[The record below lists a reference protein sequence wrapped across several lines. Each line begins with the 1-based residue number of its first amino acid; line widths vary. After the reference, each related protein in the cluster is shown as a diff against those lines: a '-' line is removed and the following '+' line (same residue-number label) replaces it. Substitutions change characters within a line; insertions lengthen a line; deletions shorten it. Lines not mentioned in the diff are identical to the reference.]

1 MSKREDPDSEVY
13 EALHR
18 YEEAEGVWDQVRQD
32 GLADIRFALNGE
44 QWPIEIEE
52 QRKREGRP
60 CLTINRLPAMYRQVV
75 NDARQNR
82 PSIKVR
88 PVDNKTDAAT
98 ADIYAGIIRNIEST
112 SDADVAYDTAVAC
125 AISSGWGFWTY
136 DIDYADDSSFD
147 FDIKFRRILNH
158 MSVLFD
164 PLTQAADSS
173 DWRFAFIT
181 EDMARTEFEK
191 KYPGAQAVSFEG
203 QGPLSQG
210 WFGENTVRLAEY
222 FTRDPYIKTIWKM
235 SDGQVFDEETLKK
248 VAEPLAAVGI
258 TAEASRQTKGYKVN
272 YRLMTGAEDLEKKT
286 WPGSLIPVV
295 PCYGEEVNIDGKRV
309 FYSMIHHGKDAQRSF
324 NFWRSAGA
332 ELIALA
338 PRTPWVINENA
349 LPSDPAEVEKWGN
362 SNSES
367 HAYLLYRGGQAPERT
382 QFAGVPA
389 GVLQEANLA
398 ADDMREII
406 GVNNA
411 AMGVPNPRQES
422 GRALMQ
428 RRKEA
433 DTSTYH
439 FTDNLA
445 RAVRCGGRILV
456 DLIPHVYSAPQ
467 IMRVMGLDGKT
478 QNVPVNQ
485 PIPTGKINQETGQEI
500 TRVYDLTVGKYDVVV
515 EAGPSFTTR
524 REETAEMMQT
534 FLTAAPQAAPILG
547 PVMMKMADVPD
558 GEKYTAMLATMMP
571 PAARA
576 IFDGTPPPPPSPP
589 PEVMVEQQKA
599 QANIAINQQKAQT
612 DAQLEQ
618 QKAEN
623 RNRIEMTQ
631 AQADIEV
638 MRQKAAA
645 EMQIERER
653 AALQLQLKREEAAL
667 AAELK
672 REQAQIT
679 GAIQVEKASQTPDGD
694 QNDD

>member
-295 PCYGEEVNIDGKRV
+295 PCYGE
-309 FYSMIHHGKDAQRSF
+309 
-324 NFWRSAGA
+324 
-332 ELIALA
+332 
-338 PRTPWVINENA
+338 
-349 LPSDPAEVEKWGN
+349 
-362 SNSES
+362 
-367 HAYLLYRGGQAPERT
+367 
-382 QFAGVPA
+382 
-389 GVLQEANLA
+389 
-398 ADDMREII
+398 
-406 GVNNA
+406 
-411 AMGVPNPRQES
+411 
-422 GRALMQ
+422 
-428 RRKEA
+428 
-433 DTSTYH
+433 
-439 FTDNLA
+439 
-445 RAVRCGGRILV
+445 
-456 DLIPHVYSAPQ
+456 
-467 IMRVMGLDGKT
+467 
-478 QNVPVNQ
+478 
-485 PIPTGKINQETGQEI
+485 
-500 TRVYDLTVGKYDVVV
+500 
-515 EAGPSFTTR
+515 
-524 REETAEMMQT
+524 
-534 FLTAAPQAAPILG
+534 
-547 PVMMKMADVPD
+547 
-558 GEKYTAMLATMMP
+558 
-571 PAARA
+571 
-576 IFDGTPPPPPSPP
+576 
-589 PEVMVEQQKA
+589 
-599 QANIAINQQKAQT
+599 
-612 DAQLEQ
+612 
-618 QKAEN
+618 
-623 RNRIEMTQ
+623 
-631 AQADIEV
+631 
-638 MRQKAAA
+638 
-645 EMQIERER
+645 
-653 AALQLQLKREEAAL
+653 
-667 AAELK
+667 
-672 REQAQIT
+672 
-679 GAIQVEKASQTPDGD
+679 
-694 QNDD
+694 